1 MDEQLVSLAVELNYG
16 FTSFSLIISV
26 ALDKMFNFSLLC
38 LLICKLRILGPDS
51 LSLGINLEHLSH
63 LAYFCCNNL

>member
-16 FTSFSLIISV
+16 FTSFSLVISV

-38 LLICKLRILGPDS
+38 LLICKLRILGPYS
-51 LSLGINLEHLSH
+51 LSVLGD
-63 LAYFCCNNL
+63 